1 MSNLRVERWVKVYA
15 FLSFAIVVLILLA
28 PRDAAR
34 PTAAV
39 LVVFWMVFLVC
50 IMVWSGGV
58 HMGHL
63 VWWKKML
70 AGIGFVVFLFIVA
83 GAINTLTGAD

>member
-1 MSNLRVERWVKVYA
+1 
-15 FLSFAIVVLILLA
+15 
-28 PRDAAR
+28 
-34 PTAAV
+34 
-39 LVVFWMVFLVC
+39 
-50 IMVWSGGV
+50 
-58 HMGHL
+58 MGHL